1 MSDYIK
7 FTDNS
12 REVVTLTYDEP
23 LENTNTFGKKQYIYG
38 VLLYYS

>member
-23 LENTNTFGKKQYIYG
+23 LENTNSNMIAFIL
-38 VLLYYS
+38 VLD